1 MDRISNFS
9 SRIKEYREKH
19 NMTLADIEKKTNV
32 PAQTINR
39 YELNQRSPKID
50 VAIDIADKLGVNAL
64 WLQGYDVP
72 ENAIN
77 MLATSET
84 YTFKIEG
91 EVAAGYGSYA
101 NDADTETIEIPIE
114 WLHGLSPDNFFVL
127 KVKGDSM
134 SPDIE
139 DGDLVLV
146 HEENTVEPGTIA
158 AVLYDSDFATLKKVN
173 YNPKERWWM
182 DLIPLNRNYEI
193 LHVVNEDLN
202 RCKVLGPVWKLIRN
216 FE

>member
-1 MDRISNFS
+1 MEFKDLLKTRRNELKLTLEDIGKVVGVSKATVQRWES
-9 SRIKEYREKH
+9 GDIKNVRRDKIAL
-19 NMTLADIEKKTNV
+19 LAKALHTSPLYLMGLEDDSTVHKT
-32 PAQTINR
+32 
-39 YELNQRSPKID
+39 
-50 VAIDIADKLGVNAL
+50 
-64 WLQGYDVP
+64 
-72 ENAIN
+72 
-77 MLATSET
+77 ET
-84 YTFKIEG
+84 YPFKIQG
-91 EVAAGYGSYA
+91 EIAAGYDTFPNGT
-101 NDADTETIEIPIE
+101 DAETIEIPVE

-134 SPDIE
+134 SPEIE

-146 HEENTVEPGTIA
+146 HEENTVDPGTIA
-158 AVLYDSDFATLKKVN
+158 AVLYDSDYATLKKVN

-202 RCKVLGPVWKLIRN
+202 RCKVLGPVWKLIRD